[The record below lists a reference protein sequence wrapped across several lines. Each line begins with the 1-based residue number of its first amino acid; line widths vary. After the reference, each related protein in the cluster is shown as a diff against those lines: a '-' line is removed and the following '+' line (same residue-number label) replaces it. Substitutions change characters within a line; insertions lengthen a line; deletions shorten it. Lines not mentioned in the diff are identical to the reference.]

1 MKFHVWIFC
10 RLCDLNNEC
19 KQLEKDQQHFLMKQE
34 EEKGQELGLVNQTG
48 KLKIENEL
56 LEKNVEE
63 DKATKTRKDW
73 KTNGGYSANM
83 LHFTS
88 EPYFCT
94 IFFFNAT
101 LFVINMSEI
110 SLSIK

>member
-10 RLCDLNNEC
+10 RLSDLNNEC
-19 KQLEKDQQHFLMKQE
+19 EQLKKDQQCFLMKQE
-34 EEKGQELGLVNQTG
+34 EEKDQELGLVNQTG

-73 KTNGGYSANM
+73 KTNGGSANM
-83 LHFTS
+83 LHFKS